1 MNLTYKSDQT
11 PGEFKWIVKK
21 GQSGLKHISFGRMIF
36 GAAGKT
42 MSLETGSEEMVVDI
56 LGGKVTISG
65 KCPSGDF
72 SFEKAGERENA
83 FSGLPT
89 MVYIP
94 RGSSFSVTAD
104 TDNADVVIAAAP
116 SKKDSKP
123 QLIGT
128 DNVMAKTVG
137 GDNWQRSVNTSIH
150 DNVDADMLLIGET
163 LNPPGNWSSAPPH
176 KHDVSKGQE
185 KLMEEVYFFVFDPPQ
200 GFGMQRIYSGVDSPG
215 QLDQGIPLEDGTT
228 VAIPFGYHPVVA
240 GPGYKMLYVWVLAG
254 ETREFGTWSDDPKHA
269 WVKETI

>member
-1 MNLTYKSDQT
+1 LNLTYKSDPT

-42 MSLETGSEEMVVDI
+42 MSLETGSEEMVVDV
-56 LGGKVTISG
+56 LGGKVSISG
-65 KCPSGDF
+65 KSPSGEF
-72 SFEKAGERENA
+72 NYGKIGERENA

-94 RGSSFSVTAD
+94 RGSTFSVTAD
-104 TDNADVVIAAAP
+104 TDNADVVVAAAP
-116 SKKDSKP
+116 SSRDSKP

-128 DNVMAKTVG
+128 DDVMVKTVG

-150 DNVDADMLLIGET
+150 SNVDADMLLIGET

-200 GFGMQRIYSGVDSPG
+200 GFGMQRIYTGADSPG
-215 QLDQGIPLEDGTT
+215 QMDVGIPLEDGTT

-240 GPGYKMLYVWVLAG
+240 GPGYRMLYVWVLAG

-269 WVKETI
+269 WVKNTI